1 MNLENK
7 IKQFEERLSRLE
19 AARNAGASDSNA
31 PRFGGASRT
40 ERLELAM
47 DHVRAR
53 IDQIGTRLD
62 ALNARYDHRDLYWE
76 QHIHRIEEELREL
89 PRLIENGLRA
99 VLNEPE
105 EAE

>member
-7 IKQFEERLSRLE
+7 IKRFEERLTKLEMAMGDRSVGEE
-19 AARNAGASDSNA
+19 AARSINVG
-31 PRFGGASRT
+31 RT
-40 ERLELAM
+40 ERLELAV

-53 IDQIGTRLD
+53 IDQIGSRLD
-62 ALNARYDHRDLYWE
+62 ALNGRYDHRDLYWE

-99 VLNEPE
+99 VLNEPDDTE
-105 EAE
+105 

>member
-19 AARNAGASDSNA
+19 SAFDVRAPGDEPARSISAGRA
-31 PRFGGASRT
+31 
-40 ERLELAM
+40 ERLELAV

-53 IDQIGTRLD
+53 IDHIASRLD
-62 ALNARYDHRDLYWE
+62 ALSGRYDHRDLYWE

-89 PRLIENGLRA
+89 PQLIENGLRA
-99 VLNEPE
+99 VLNEPDE
-105 EAE
+105 TE

>member
-19 AARNAGASDSNA
+19 AARDASGADATAVHLS
-31 PRFGGASRT
+31 GVSRT
-40 ERLELAM
+40 DRLELAV

-62 ALNARYDHRDLYWE
+62 ALNVRYDHRDLYWE
-76 QHIHRIEEELREL
+76 QHIHRIEEELRAL

-99 VLNEPE
+99 VLNEPDD
-105 EAE
+105 AD